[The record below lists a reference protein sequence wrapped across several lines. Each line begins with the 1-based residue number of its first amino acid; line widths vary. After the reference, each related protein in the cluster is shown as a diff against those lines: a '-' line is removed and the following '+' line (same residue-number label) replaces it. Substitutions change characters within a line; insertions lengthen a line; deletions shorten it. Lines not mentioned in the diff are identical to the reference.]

1 MFAGMWIEENQRLT
15 RDFAF
20 NSFAEA
26 LAFINRVGEMAE
38 RQNHH
43 PTIINTYNRVRLEL
57 TTHDAGNM
65 VTEKDW
71 SLARAIDEINPTSA

>member
-1 MFAGMWIEENQRLT
+1 MWKEENHRLA
-15 RDFAF
+15 REFAF
-20 NSFAEA
+20 NTFAEA
-26 LAFINRVGEMAE
+26 LEFINQIGEIAE

-43 PTIINTYNRVRLEL
+43 PTILNTYNRVRLEL

>member
-1 MFAGMWIEENQRLT
+1 MWNEENHRLA

-26 LAFINRVGEMAE
+26 LEFINQVGQIAE

-43 PTIINTYNRVRLEL
+43 PTILNTYNRVRLEL
-57 TTHDAGNM
+57 TTHDAGNT
-65 VTEKDW
+65 VTDKDW
-71 SLARAIDEINPTSA
+71 DLARAIDGISPASA

>member
-1 MFAGMWIEENQRLT
+1 MWSEENHRLT
-15 RDFAF
+15 REFAF
-20 NSFAEA
+20 NSFVEA
-26 LAFINRVGEMAE
+26 LEFINRVGEMAE

-57 TTHDAGNM
+57 TTHDAGNT

-71 SLARAIDEINPTSA
+71 DLARAIDELSSASA

>member
-1 MFAGMWIEENQRLT
+1 MWCEKNHRLT

-57 TTHDAGNM
+57 TTHDAGNT

-71 SLARAIDEINPTSA
+71 ALARAIDDFSAASS